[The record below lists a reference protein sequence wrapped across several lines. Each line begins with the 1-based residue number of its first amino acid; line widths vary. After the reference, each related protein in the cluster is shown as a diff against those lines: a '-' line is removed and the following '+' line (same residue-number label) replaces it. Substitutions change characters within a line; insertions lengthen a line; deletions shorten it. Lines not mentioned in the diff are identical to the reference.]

1 MAISVRQFGDDLEL
15 VGYWFEKTSN
25 NVSGAGGL
33 FTILHQMESSAYT
46 GDMGNPLPVWR
57 MGIEGT
63 NNYKGIEYTEL
74 DHLFLQHS
82 GYKKVKKYWLWH
94 FTRYFQLYPNNPFRD
109 FVLYCTRL
117 YSKKW
122 TDMWETMF
130 YDYDP
135 IENYNMIEQL
145 TDDVRETEYG
155 KKDTLTITQMQHVK
169 SGSETTT
176 PGVVTTETDTVY
188 GYNSTNGETA
198 NKRVTTPSGNESHV
212 YNNVTDTDTGSSNN
226 QLSGSDTETRNYT
239 LTRKG
244 NIGVTT
250 SQQMIEQQRTLL
262 MLDYFNDI
270 VFPDIDKVLCLQVY

>member
-1 MAISVRQFGDDLEL
+1 MAREFYDDPILL
-15 VGYWFEKTSN
+15 GYWFDEEN
-25 NVSGAGGL
+25 GIAQHYG
-33 FTILHQMESSAYT
+33 FFHIMDILRESETFPTAN
-46 GDMGNPLPVWR
+46 GNPLETWLQPDEQSGGGEPTYN
-57 MGIEGT
+57 GISFS
-63 NNYKGIEYTEL
+63 EL
-74 DHLFLQHS
+74 DGLYIARS
-82 GYKKVKKYWLWH
+82 GSKIVRPFYVRRWVNKSLSVRTQTVLKIARMYSPKWLK
-94 FTRYFQLYPNNPFRD
+94 L
-109 FVLYCTRL
+109 
-117 YSKKW
+117 
-122 TDMWETMF
+122 WETMF

-135 IENYNMIEQL
+135 IENYNMIEKL
-145 TDDVRETEYG
+145 TNDTKETAYG
-155 KKDTLTITQMQHVK
+155 KKDTFTITNMQHVK

-188 GYNSTNGETA
+188 GYNSTTGVTA

-226 QLSGSDTETRNYT
+226 QLSGTDTETRNYT

-250 SQQMIEQQRTLL
+250 SQQMIEQQRKLL